1 MRTPEEISADC
12 FRVTDLIALLVEATA
27 KVGDNPVIIQNE
39 DDGAEL
45 PFVEINTETGDVG
58 LIVRDLS

>member
-1 MRTPEEISADC
+1 MRTPEEIAADC

-39 DDGAEL
+39 DGGEEYS
-45 PFVEINTETGDVG
+45 FVEVNTETGDVG
-58 LIVRDLS
+58 FIVRDL

>member
-1 MRTPEEISADC
+1 MRTPEEIKADC

-27 KVGDNPVIIQNE
+27 EVGDSPLLIQNE

-45 PFVEINTETGDVG
+45 PFVEVNHETGDIA
-58 LIVRDLS
+58 LIVRYLP